1 MHWLDASFLIVTVV
15 SCLFGLWR
23 GFVREVLSL
32 LAWIAALLIARLYS
46 EPLAPMLGG
55 WVESAAMQQA
65 FSFAILFIVTLL
77 LGALVNNLVAKL
89 IDISGLKLTDR
100 LLGSLFGVARGVVIV
115 MVFVYFGSGFFAD
128 APWWQESRLIPHALD
143 LIEKSRMFV
152 TDMVPATQL
161 SLVCPGLTGEQES
174 RNNWST

>member
-1 MHWLDASFLIVTVV
+1 MQMHWLDAAFLIVTLV

-46 EPLAPMLGG
+46 EPLAPLLGG
-55 WVESAAMQQA
+55 WVDSAAMQQA
-65 FSFAILFIVTLL
+65 FSFAILFIATLL

-89 IDISGLKLTDR
+89 INISGLKLTDR
-100 LLGSLFGVARGVVIV
+100 LLGSLFGIARGVVIV
-115 MVFVYFGSGFFAD
+115 MVFVYFGSGFFAES
-128 APWWQESRLIPHALD
+128 PWWTESKFIPHVID
-143 LIEKSRMFV
+143 LIERSRIFV

-161 SLVCPGLTGEQES
+161 P
-174 RNNWST
+174 